1 MALPS
6 SGSISIDDIRTELG
20 ITGAL
25 DLTDS
30 RVRTLA
36 GVPSGSI
43 TLPNDLWGKSN
54 FNAYAAPAVIIASGI
69 SRNGKPALA
78 TGSTTIHATPSDGV
92 TYTWTHQSDG
102 SYAATFSPSGASCSV
117 RYGSTYYSTAT
128 GTITCVASRAGASK
142 TIVIPYDLHIDS
154 DQIGPEG

>member
-6 SGSISIDDIRTELG
+6 SGSISIDDIKTELG

-43 TLPNDLWGKSN
+43 TLPNDFWGKSARTVTIAGQQTVSRLGQ
-54 FNAYAAPAVIIASGI
+54 FGYLDQASLSIAVSDGTVPSSYLWSLVSDDPGFSSLPSPYNTATKVWRGPGYTLDNGFGSGFAVVQCAVVV
-69 SRNGKPALA
+69 G
-78 TGSTTIHATPSDGV
+78 GV
-92 TYTWTHQSDG
+92 TYYPQRTLYYTYDN
-102 SYAATFSPSGASCSV
+102 AA
-117 RYGSTYYSTAT
+117 
-128 GTITCVASRAGASK
+128 
-142 TIVIPYDLHIDS
+142 
-154 DQIGPEG
+154 

>member
-6 SGSISIDDIRTELG
+6 SGSISIDDIKTELG

-36 GVPSGSI
+36 GVASGSI
-43 TLPNDLWGKSN
+43 TLPNDFWGKSN
-54 FNAYAAPAVIIASGI
+54 FSAYAAPAVIFASGI

-78 TGSTTIHATPSDGV
+78 SGSTTVHATPVDGV
-92 TYTWTHQSDG
+92 TYSWTHQNDSG
-102 SYAATFSPSGASCSV
+102 HSITFSPSGASCTV
-117 RYGSTYYSTAT
+117 RYGSTFYSTAT
-128 GTITCVASRAGASK
+128 GTITCTASRAGASK

-154 DQIGPEG
+154 DQIGPEF